1 MAEHIAPEGKL
12 DLAGVTSLHAE
23 FLGKLGQDIVL
34 DLSKVTHF
42 GALCMQTCIA
52 AGRSAQ
58 ENGNDFRII
67 NASDHVL
74 GQISSMGMTPE
85 TLAEGAQ

>member
-23 FLGKLGQDIVL
+23 LVAKQGQDVVL
-34 DLSKVTHF
+34 DLAQVSQF

-58 ENGNDFRII
+58 AADKEFRII
-67 NASDHVL
+67 NASDYVL
-74 GQISSMGMTPE
+74 SQIKSMGMTPE
-85 TLAEGAQ
+85 KLAEGAQ